1 MANYIKV
8 PLAVNPPRSFAASIT
23 VAGSRL
29 SGGGTIASGTASPAT
44 TSTVV
49 PAGGTG
55 ATFTGVATGTA
66 ITDVTL
72 TIANAGEGYKVGDV
86 VTVAAQ
92 TTGGQTTWNAP
103 ITFTITKADLIE
115 SDGTATNEYV
125 LIDID
130 KVLCVDPY
138 ANGINFYQRIPSLNT
153 TQTPPE
159 RPQQL
164 KLKLDHPQNIFPPH
178 ELDLAGRDVAD
189 AMIKAIQNPNSVPTV
204 VWTSPNIEALTLE
217 QSA

>member
-8 PLAVNPPRSFAASIT
+8 PLAVNPPRSFAAAIT
-23 VAGSRL
+23 IAGSRL

-44 TSTVV
+44 ATTVV
-49 PAGGTG
+49 PAGGVN

-66 ITDVTL
+66 IANMTL

-92 TTGGQTTWNAP
+92 STGGQTTWNAP

-115 SDGTATNEYV
+115 SDGTVTNEYV

-138 ANGINFYQRIPSLNT
+138 ANGINFYQNIPSLNT
-153 TQTPPE
+153 TQNPPE

-164 KLKLDHPQNIFPPH
+164 KLKLDHPSINP
-178 ELDLAGRDVAD
+178 ELDMAARDVAD
-189 AMIKAIQNPNSVPTV
+189 AMVKAIQTPNSVPVV
-204 VWTSPNIEALTLE
+204 VWSDPDIEALTLE

>member
-8 PLAVNPPRSFAASIT
+8 PLAVNPPRSFAAAIT
-23 VAGSRL
+23 IAGSRL

-44 TSTVV
+44 ATTVV

-66 ITDVTL
+66 IANMTL

-92 TTGGQTTWNAP
+92 STGGQTTWNAP

-115 SDGTATNEYV
+115 SDGTVTNEYV

-138 ANGINFYQRIPSLNT
+138 ANGINFYQNIPSLNT
-153 TQTPPE
+153 TQNPPE

-164 KLKLDHPQNIFPPH
+164 KLKLDHPSINP
-178 ELDLAGRDVAD
+178 ELDMAARDVAD
-189 AMIKAIQNPNSVPTV
+189 AMVKAIQAPNSVPVV
-204 VWTSPNIEALTLE
+204 VWSDPDIEALTLE

>member
-8 PLAVNPPRSFAASIT
+8 PLAVNPPRSFAAAIT
-23 VAGSRL
+23 IAGSRL

-44 TSTVV
+44 ATTVV

-66 ITDVTL
+66 IANMTL

-92 TTGGQTTWNAP
+92 STGGQTTWNAP

-115 SDGTATNEYV
+115 SDGTVTNEYV

-138 ANGINFYQRIPSLNT
+138 ANGINFYQNIPSLNT
-153 TQTPPE
+153 TQNPPE

-164 KLKLDHPQNIFPPH
+164 KLKLDHPSINP
-178 ELDLAGRDVAD
+178 ELDMAARDVAD
-189 AMIKAIQNPNSVPTV
+189 AMVKAIQTPNSVPVV
-204 VWTSPNIEALTLE
+204 VWSDPDIEALTLE

>member
-8 PLAVNPPRSFAASIT
+8 PLAINPPRSFAASIT
-23 VAGSRL
+23 IAGSRL

-44 TSTVV
+44 ATTVV
-49 PAGGTG
+49 PAGGVN

-66 ITDVTL
+66 IANMTL

-92 TTGGQTTWNAP
+92 STGGQTTWSAP

-115 SDGTATNEYV
+115 SDGTVTNDHV

-130 KVLCVDPY
+130 NVICVDPF
-138 ANGINFYQRIPSLNT
+138 ASRINFYQNIPSLNT
-153 TQTPPE
+153 SQSPPE

-164 KLKLDHPQNIFPPH
+164 QLMLDHPSINP
-178 ELDLAGRDVAD
+178 ELEMAARDVAD
-189 AMIKAIQNPNSVPTV
+189 AMVKAIQAPNSVPVV
-204 VWTSPNIEALTLE
+204 VWSDPDIEALSLK
-217 QSA
+217 QGS

>member
-8 PLAVNPPRSFAASIT
+8 PLAVNPPRSFAAAIT
-23 VAGSRL
+23 IAGSRL

-44 TSTVV
+44 ATTVV

-66 ITDVTL
+66 IANMTL

-92 TTGGQTTWNAP
+92 STGGQTTWSAP

-115 SDGTATNEYV
+115 SDGTVTNEYV

-138 ANGINFYQRIPSLNT
+138 ANGINFYQNIPSLNT
-153 TQTPPE
+153 TQNPPE

-164 KLKLDHPQNIFPPH
+164 KLKLDHPSINP
-178 ELDLAGRDVAD
+178 ELDMAARDVAD
-189 AMIKAIQNPNSVPTV
+189 AMVKAIQTPNSVPVV
-204 VWTSPNIEALTLE
+204 VWSDPDIEALTLE

>member
-8 PLAVNPPRSFAASIT
+8 PLAVNPPRSFAAAIT
-23 VAGSRL
+23 IAGASRL
-29 SGGGTIASGTASPAT
+29 SGGGNISSGTASPAT
-44 TSTVV
+44 ATTVA
-49 PAGGTG
+49 PAGGVS
-55 ATFTGVATGTA
+55 ATFTGVASGTTIA
-66 ITDVTL
+66 TMTL

-86 VTVAAQ
+86 VTVNAQ
-92 TTGGQTTWNAP
+92 TTGGQTTWDAP

-115 SDGTATNEYV
+115 SDGTVTNDYV

-138 ANGINFYQRIPSLNT
+138 AGAINFYQNIPSLNT

-164 KLKLDHPQNIFPPH
+164 KLKLDHPSINP
-178 ELDLAGRDVAD
+178 ELDSAGRDVAD
-189 AMIKAIQNPNSVPTV
+189 AMVKAIQAPNSVPTV
-204 VWTSPNIEALTLE
+204 VWTDPDIEALTLE